1 MLYVTQHLMRSEQ
14 LLALRSEIPLD
25 DERCSLELEH
35 FQNVCLRPILKFQN
49 DALILYFKSQIN
61 VFKIPKLK
69 NDLESF
75 IRLQL
80 QKEITLRNALIGM
93 VLGLMSE
100 EELAFYLLHKNE
112 LSRRIVSMLIQRLST
127 GVML

>member
-1 MLYVTQHLMRSEQ
+1 
-14 LLALRSEIPLD
+14 
-25 DERCSLELEH
+25 
-35 FQNVCLRPILKFQN
+35 LKFQN